1 MKTTLLTTALLA
13 LSVYASNLT
22 RGIDGRLRSEEQ
34 IQAIQDDAS
43 TNRQCQQT
51 NGDYLS
57 SLSPGTYAA
66 SKFHKCFHTSAQ
78 IFELVDT
85 FVSQNPTILTK
96 FALSK
101 TVNGQT
107 IYGYKLSN
115 GGAKSQS
122 LYFQALQHA
131 REWISG
137 SSLVYSLASILD
149 DIANGKASAA
159 DTFDL
164 IYVPIVNIDGYD
176 ITWNSNRYQRKN
188 ANEVD
193 LNRNWPSYYTNPNPP
208 SPDADDYPGTSAL
221 SEPETKGIDTWLNA
235 HSHEIAGWIDLH
247 SYAGLVL
254 YPYGDTQQPI
264 GNGDDA
270 KFQKLGKNIQAQMGS
285 SYTAETSATLYV
297 AYGCFDDYRYRKF
310 RKPVLTIEMAGT
322 DFVTPASGI
331 VSHGGEIY
339 RAINQF
345 AKEVVTFNG
354 GSGPTPSTTKA
365 TPSPTTTKATTAPGT
380 TKPTPAPTATKAT
393 PAPTTKK
400 PSVCGT
406 CKYCYYPDGQECLT
420 DFTKSDCNYYAADY
434 GTVCRLVTEDYDKD
448 WYSTNKDPGPS
459 LPLTAT

>member
-1 MKTTLLTTALLA
+1 MKATFLTTALLA

-57 SLSPGTYAA
+57 SLSPGTYAT

-85 FVSQNPTILTK
+85 FVSQNPTLLTK

-107 IYGYKLSN
+107 IYGYKLSH

-137 SSLVYSLASILD
+137 SSLVYSFASILD
-149 DIANGKASAA
+149 DIANGKATAA

-164 IYVPIVNIDGYD
+164 IFVPIVNIDGYD

-235 HSHEIAGWIDLH
+235 HSNEIAGWIDLH
-247 SYAGLVL
+247 C
-254 YPYGDTQQPI
+254 TRQPI

-297 AYGCFDDYRYRKF
+297 AYGCFDDYHYRKF

-365 TPSPTTTKATTAPGT
+365 TPSPSS
-380 TKPTPAPTATKAT
+380 KPTPAPSTTSAPKTTKPTT
-393 PAPTTKK
+393 PAPV
-400 PSVCGT
+400 SGCGT
-406 CKYCYYPDGQECLT
+406 CTYCYYPDGDECLS
-420 DFTKSDCNYYAADY
+420 DFTQSDCNYYSSSY
-434 GTVCRLVTEDYDKD
+434 GTIWCG
-448 WYSTNKDPGPS
+448 N
-459 LPLTAT
+459 